1 MTQFIKNNKELHI
14 YKPEKDLFSHSFI
27 LITGATDGIG
37 KALAIACANLG
48 AELLL
53 LSKNQKSLDSVLKE
67 LDEISS
73 IEHQTYCI
81 DFSLAG
87 ENDYIKFAE
96 YIYAQNKAI
105 DSLVLNAGY
114 LEALQ
119 GVRNMELDSWLK
131 TITVNQ
137 HSPFMLIKCCI
148 PLLELADDPSIVFT
162 THECSKAYWGAYAT
176 AKTAQLGMLKIL
188 ADELDGDKPIRVN
201 GVDPAPVA
209 TKLRLNNF
217 PGINPE
223 EFAKPEDVIAPY
235 LYFIG
240 PDSKGTTGI
249 NYKINPDFIG

>member
-1 MTQFIKNNKELHI
+1 MAQSIKNNQQLST
-14 YKPEKDLFSHSFI
+14 YKPEKDFLSDTLV

-37 KALAIACANLG
+37 RALAIACAKYG
-48 AELLL
+48 AQLLL
-53 LSKNQKSLDSVLKE
+53 LSKNQKSLESILKE
-67 LDEISS
+67 LAEISS
-73 IEHQTYCI
+73 IEHQIYPI

-87 ENDYIKFAE
+87 EADYIKFAE
-96 YIYAQNKAI
+96 YIYAEKKAI
-105 DSLVLNAGY
+105 DALVLNAGY

-119 GVRNMELDSWLK
+119 GMRNMELDSWLK
-131 TITVNQ
+131 MITVNQ
-137 HSPFMLIKCCI
+137 HAPFMLLKCCI
-148 PLLELADDPSIVFT
+148 PLLECSDDPSIVFS

-188 ADELDGDKPIRVN
+188 ANELDGDKPIRVN

-217 PGINPE
+217 PGINPK

-240 PDSKGTTGI
+240 PESKGTTGL
-249 NYKINPDFIG
+249 NHKINPDFIG